1 MSKITETERYWIWL
15 SSLTEIRS
23 RSVALLLSVFGD
35 PEEIYRADRSELNLI
50 RGVSRREAELLQNT
64 DLSVTD
70 RILQQCEAQGI
81 TPVLYTQ
88 EYYPER
94 LRNIYAPPPVLY
106 VKGTLPP
113 VDDHAVIAI
122 IGTRKGSPYGFRM
135 GKRITA
141 EVVRCGGIVV
151 SLLTPGID
159 LAVAE
164 AAVSQNGIC
173 IGVLGTAHEQSGS
186 PITDR
191 IVKTGAVIS
200 EYPPG
205 TPPLRTHFRE
215 RNRIAA
221 GLAVGTVVVEAP
233 QKSGTRLFVQ
243 EAVEQNRDIFAVPGN
258 ADSDLSAGTL
268 ELLKSGAK
276 PVASG
281 WDVLS
286 EYASVYPGLSRH
298 DPTDTEPDPEPENPP
313 EKPSRKKDDPDLIRK
328 LGSLNEEQRRITEQL
343 LEGARTTQELI
354 EETGIS
360 TARLLSQLT
369 ILEIKGIIKRDEG
382 RRVSLNTH
390 E

>member
-1 MSKITETERYWIWL
+1 MRNITESERYWIWL
-15 SSLTEIRS
+15 SSMTDIRS
-23 RSVALLLSVFGD
+23 RSIALLLSAFGD
-35 PEEIYRADRSELNLI
+35 PEEIYRADGALLRSV
-50 RGVSRREAELLQNT
+50 RGISRREAELLQST

-70 RILQQCEAQGI
+70 RILQQCDVQGI
-81 TPVLYTQ
+81 TPFSYIQDT
-88 EYYPER
+88 YPER
-94 LRNIYAPPPVLY
+94 LRNIYAPPAVLY

-113 VDDHAVIAI
+113 VDDRAVIAV

-135 GKRITA
+135 GKRISA
-141 EVVRCGGIVV
+141 EIVHCGGTVV

-164 AAVSQNGIC
+164 AAVQENGSC
-173 IGVLGTAHEQSGS
+173 IGVLGTAHESSGS
-186 PITDR
+186 PIADR
-191 IVKTGAVIS
+191 IVKNGAVIS

-221 GLAVGTVVVEAP
+221 GLSVGTVVVEAP
-233 QKSGTRLFVQ
+233 LKSGTRLFAQ
-243 EAVEQNRDIFAVPGN
+243 EAIEQNKDIFAVPGN

-276 PVASG
+276 PVACG

-286 EYASVYPGLSRH
+286 EYASIYPGLSLYE
-298 DPTDTEPDPEPENPP
+298 TDEPEREQSP
-313 EKPSRKKDDPDLIRK
+313 EASPENRDRKTEDPAWTQK
-328 LGSLNEEQRRITEQL
+328 LETLSEEQRRITQQL
-343 LEGARTTQELI
+343 TDGPRTTEELI
-354 EETGIS
+354 EMTGIS
-360 TARLLSQLT
+360 TARILSQLT